1 MVALSGKIGFIKV
14 ILLRQRWKPGDMPKA
29 VDFIRS
35 HMFTGL
41 NPGDSVGYFG
51 GGGGNQILNTDMI
64 C

>member
-41 NPGDSVGYFG
+41 NPGDSVGYFKG
-51 GGGGNQILNTDMI
+51 GIKF
-64 C
+64 